1 MKLKEVEES
10 QFRKA
15 IHILRN
21 GGLVIAP
28 TETFYGIIADAW
40 SRKAVGRLVELK
52 ERDYGKPIPLIAGDT
67 IVVSATAAK
76 LPSIFKPLAEEFW
89 PGPLTLVLKAAKGF
103 PEGITARTD
112 SIGIRIPAQ
121 SPALDLAKFYRG
133 PLTATSANFS
143 GNPPARSIKELDE
156 ELVQAVDLVIDGGWT
171 PGVKPS
177 TVLNLTTDPPELI
190 RSGILGKE
198 VIDFLAKS
206 SIWG

>member
-1 MKLKEVEES
+1 MKLEDAQES

-15 IHILRN
+15 IRILRD

-28 TETFYGIIADAW
+28 TETFYGIIADAR
-40 SRKAVGRLVELK
+40 SGTAVKRLVELK

-67 IVVSATAAK
+67 IVVSSAAAS
-76 LPSIFKPLAEEFW
+76 LPASFKGLAEEFW
-89 PGPLTLVLKAAKGF
+89 PGPLTLVLKAAQGF
-103 PEGITARTD
+103 PNGITAGTD

-143 GNPPARSIKELDE
+143 GDPPARHIRELDGK
-156 ELVQAVDLVIDGGWT
+156 LAQAVDLVIDGGWT
-171 PGVKPS
+171 RGVQAS

-190 RSGILGKE
+190 RDGVLGKE
-198 VIDFLAKS
+198 VAKFLTRIS
-206 SIWG
+206 